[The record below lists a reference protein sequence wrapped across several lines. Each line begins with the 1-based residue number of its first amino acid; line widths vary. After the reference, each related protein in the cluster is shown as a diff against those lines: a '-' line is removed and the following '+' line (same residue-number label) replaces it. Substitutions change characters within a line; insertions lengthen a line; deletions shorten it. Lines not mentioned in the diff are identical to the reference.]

1 MSAKKP
7 RSRSTRSGR
16 SSAKRKP
23 KTSSARRPTTRRS
36 KTRTKRSALSA
47 TGRRR
52 ARAAAADLSRPDARA
67 TPAPASPLEAYR
79 ELEMV
84 LYQVRDALEASE
96 SFQHFAE
103 ELSARNVP
111 QDRVI
116 QIVNLTIGGDL
127 HLHSSASDG
136 KIPAR
141 KLPWLARVMGLR
153 TIGITDHDSIDGCR
167 EAFREGML
175 VGVRVLCGLELSTP
189 QPGLEIL
196 AYFPDAGKLFSYLQS
211 SKSSRFRRVLSRRQA
226 EIHEKSL
233 ACLDYVNAWL
243 GRRKVAAKDL
253 ITLEEY
259 DRWYGGQRPYFP
271 GTLCVL
277 GLERLTAAQRDK
289 LKIHDPRAFNTKVV
303 TRFLRSWGLKAS
315 TAGKKGAKRRDLL
328 AESFS
333 ILRSTARAGV
343 PVATFLAH
351 PKELVTKGKKS
362 LGAASKL
369 IVELARQYRLDG
381 IEVACARDTEDD
393 IRYWKE
399 IVEKYNAS
407 VSRSAARRAKPL
419 LAASHSSD
427 FHVLGPGAKTG
438 EITLGFGILDS
449 RPQFRRGNLCPQMSL
464 EEFLEQLQRRASENL
479 WP

>member
-7 RSRSTRSGR
+7 RNRSTRSGR
-16 SSAKRKP
+16 SATKRKP
-23 KTSSARRPTTRRS
+23 KAATAKRTTTRRRKS
-36 KTRTKRSALSA
+36 RRRRSAS
-47 TGRRR
+47 
-52 ARAAAADLSRPDARA
+52 AADLWRPDAG
-67 TPAPASPLEAYR
+67 PISAPAASLESYR
-79 ELEMV
+79 ELETA
-84 LYQVRDALEASE
+84 LYQVRDALEVSE
-96 SFQHFAE
+96 SFQHLTE
-103 ELSARNVP
+103 ELAARNFP

-116 QIVNLTIGGDL
+116 QIMDLSIGGDL

-141 KLPWLARVMGLR
+141 KLPWLARVMGLQ
-153 TIGITDHDSIDGCR
+153 TIAIVDHDSVDGCR

-211 SKSSRFRRVLSRRQA
+211 SKSSRFRRVLGRRQSG
-226 EIHEKSL
+226 IHDKSL

-243 GRRKVAAKDL
+243 RRRKVAAGDL

-259 DRWYGGQRPYFP
+259 DRWFGGRKPYFP

-303 TRFLRSWGLKAS
+303 TRFLRSWDMKTQA
-315 TAGKKGAKRRDLL
+315 AGKKTAKSPDLL
-328 AESFS
+328 SEAFS
-333 ILRSTARAGV
+333 ILGSAARSGV
-343 PVATFLAH
+343 PVATFVAH
-351 PKELVTKGKKS
+351 PKELVTKGKKT
-362 LGAASKL
+362 LGAVRKL
-369 IVELARQYRLDG
+369 ILELSRRYGLDG

-393 IRYWKE
+393 IRFWKE
-399 IVEKYNAS
+399 IIEQHNAS
-407 VSRSAARRAKPL
+407 VAGKPTRRNKPL

-427 FHVLGPGAKTG
+427 FHVLGPGLKTG
-438 EITLGFGILDS
+438 EITLGFGVLDS
-449 RPQFRRGNLCPQMSL
+449 RPRFRRGNLRPQMPL
-464 EEFLEQLQRRASENL
+464 EEFLEQLQRRANENRRS
-479 WP
+479 